1 MMAGLGQ
8 ITRLSPLLLRGASA
22 AAALLTLKLT
32 YNILSPQDF
41 ACFSLVLFALALC
54 SALSSPINRLFW
66 ADNSPAIFVQ
76 SIRATGLIV
85 SLGFVPFL
93 IFFGLQTAHTLAGIV
108 ILYLCT
114 AAYGVTRIAERYIYG
129 QLVFDRGISPALLFS
144 FLFVGSEL
152 IFILALYFFG
162 SSSLV
167 LRLAGAALVVVAI
180 IMAVPRYRNYGV
192 SIFAKSPQDG
202 AASTTIFGEI
212 MSARGAKMLSF
223 TVITTFAIM
232 MDRMVLSYHPLH
244 GMDYTADYLL
254 VLSYAIAVQTFL
266 NILIDLG
273 RKHIYQNGQW
283 ITGARQFAGKALL
296 SAPAA
301 VIALLFLFPILRLLE
316 IIPASIS
323 LYIWAALL
331 IRIACL
337 FTINFVF
344 IDSVQ
349 SGRITNAIW
358 PMLILTVLNIG
369 FLGMLLGGAEES
381 AASIVFCMAAIF
393 ITAICTIGFYR
404 RMPHD

>member
-1 MMAGLGQ
+1 MASLSQ

-41 ACFSLVLFALALC
+41 ANFSLVLFALAIC
-54 SALSSPINRLFW
+54 SAISSPINRLFW
-66 ADNSPAIFVQ
+66 ANNSPTSYVQ
-76 SIRATGLIV
+76 SIRATGFIAA
-85 SLGFVPFL
+85 LGFLPL
-93 IFFGLQTAHTLAGIV
+93 LLFFGSQAANSLTGIF
-108 ILYLCT
+108 ILYLCIT
-114 AAYGVTRIAERYIYG
+114 AYGITRIAERYIYS
-129 QLVFDRGISPALLFS
+129 QLVFDFGISPALLFS

-152 IFILALYFFG
+152 IFILALYYLGIG
-162 SSSLV
+162 SLA
-167 LRLAGAALVVVAI
+167 LRLTGAALVVVAI

-192 SIFAKSPQDG
+192 SIFTKAPQGG
-202 AASTTIFGEI
+202 AASAHVFAE
-212 MSARGAKMLSF
+212 MLSVRGAKMLSL
-223 TVITTFAIM
+223 TVVTTLAIM
-232 MDRMVLSYHPLH
+232 MDRMILSYLPLH

-358 PMLILTVLNIG
+358 PMLALATLNLG
-369 FLGMLLGGAEES
+369 FLGMLLGGAQES